1 MTAAPLKGGDCM
13 GADDLSNV
21 AVAAMSLLGTLAGS
35 GGSIYAAHRLLSYR
49 LERLEATVR
58 EREDAIQRIYRL
70 ERETA
75 VIREQIREISGKK

>member
-1 MTAAPLKGGDCM
+1 M

-21 AVAAMSLLGTLAGS
+21 AVAAISLLGTLAGS

-49 LERLEATVR
+49 LERLEQTVR
-58 EREDAIQRIYRL
+58 EREDAIRRIYSL

-75 VIREQIREISGKK
+75 VIREQIREIASNK